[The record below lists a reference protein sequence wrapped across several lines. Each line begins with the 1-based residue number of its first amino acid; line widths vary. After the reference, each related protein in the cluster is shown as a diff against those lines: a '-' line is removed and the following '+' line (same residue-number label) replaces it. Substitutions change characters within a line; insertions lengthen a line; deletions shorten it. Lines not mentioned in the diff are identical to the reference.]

1 MSAFKLDKIN
11 KLQDR
16 LEQDVYG
23 WTWYLIT
30 GYYEVEEITDLT
42 KIQIDEVD
50 AFCDQFTIDLFETED
65 KQPSEAETLVAY
77 SLRSI
82 VREWGFAELENNIR
96 HYDNAKDTSSG
107 F

>member
-1 MSAFKLDKIN
+1 MSKLILNKIN
-11 KLQDR
+11 KLQDQI
-16 LEQDVYG
+16 EQDVYG

>member
-1 MSAFKLDKIN
+1 MSEFKLEKIN

-82 VREWGFAELENNIR
+82 VREWGYEHDDEEIQD
-96 HYDNAKDTSSG
+96 Y
-107 F
+107 

>member
-1 MSAFKLDKIN
+1 MSEFKLDKIN

-42 KIQIDEVD
+42 KIQIDEVV
-50 AFCDQFTIDLFETED
+50 AVCDQFTIDLFETEN
-65 KQPSEAETLVAY
+65 KQLSEAETLVAY

-82 VREWGFAELENNIR
+82 VREWGYEHDDEEMQD
-96 HYDNAKDTSSG
+96 Y
-107 F
+107 